1 MITGH
6 LIVNLILILTVAWFM
21 GRIFA
26 RFGLPVVLG
35 ELLAGIILGPPLLGI
50 ISASEPIE
58 LLAEFGIFFLM
69 FYAGLEMDP
78 KEAVEHIWPST
89 AVAIGG
95 FILPFVFGYFICR
108 MFGGTQFQSL
118 FVGMGISVTA
128 IAVQSRILHDMQIQ
142 STSIGHI
149 IIGAAIVND
158 ILALI
163 SLSILLELAESG
175 TIQIIQL
182 ALIAFKVAI
191 FFGFTILIGQFIIP
205 RFIRRLDDREGKA
218 FTFALVCAL
227 VMAYLA
233 ELAGLHLIIGAFLA
247 GQFVRKEIMNIEI
260 YQKISDRFYGIS
272 YGFMAPIFFVSLS
285 FHLHIHWEW
294 SFIFFTITITLIAIM
309 GKILGCG
316 LGAYLY
322 GKSLWESAIIGSGMN
337 GRGAVEMV
345 IAAVVIKLSDK
356 LIAGHTIT
364 EFYGSA
370 AWKTSLIASH
380 TITEPLL
387 TKDQFSALI
396 CMAFITTL
404 IAPLSLKWIVKKA
417 CTYDENAQF
426 CSLWEKSK
434 KG

>member
-1 MITGH
+1 MITQH
-6 LIVNLILILTVAWFM
+6 LIVNLILILTVAWFL
-21 GRIFA
+21 GRVFA

-50 ISASEPIE
+50 ISTSEPIE

-78 KEAVEHIWPST
+78 KEAVEHLWPST

-95 FILPFVFGYFICR
+95 FVLPFVFGYLVCM
-108 MFGGTQFQSL
+108 MFGGTSFQSL

-128 IAVQSRILHDMQIQ
+128 IAVQSRILHDMHIHN
-142 STSIGHI
+142 TSLGHI

-175 TIQIIQL
+175 TVQVLQVAFIV
-182 ALIAFKVAI
+182 FKVAV
-191 FFGFTILIGQFIIP
+191 FFGFTILIGQFVIP
-205 RFIRRLDDREGKA
+205 RFIGKLDDREGKA

-227 VMAYLA
+227 AMAYFA

-247 GQFVRKEIMNIEI
+247 GQFVRKEIMDIDI

-285 FHLHIHWEW
+285 FHLHIQWQW
-294 SFIFFTITITLIAIM
+294 SFIFFTITITLIAII
-309 GKILGCG
+309 GKVLGCG
-316 LGAYLY
+316 FGAYLFR
-322 GKSLWESAIIGSGMN
+322 KNFWESTIIGSGMN

-345 IAAVVIKLSDK
+345 IAAVVIELSDK
-356 LIAGHTIT
+356 LIA
-364 EFYGSA
+364 
-370 AWKTSLIASH
+370 SH
-380 TITEPLL
+380 TIREPLL
-387 TKDQFSALI
+387 TQDQFAALI

-404 IAPLSLKWIVKKA
+404 IAPLSLKWTVKRS
-417 CTYDENAQF
+417 CSFDENIQF
-426 CSLWEKSK
+426 NRLWEKSK